1 MKIGTVQRKLMG
13 ILNEGTTKKIISWD
27 FDGTLFDQATERLY
41 AETSELYNRQEKS
54 GEYIVL
60 VCTYRSK
67 SDSREIKNHLHLP
80 TVVCT
85 DGEDKL
91 QVLLD
96 KFPFLEVEAHYD
108 DDVYAVNDFASC
120 GIDAYFVYDPD
131 EDGIEKKLKALDP
144 RVKLMEIDKTKL
156 A

>member
-1 MKIGTVQRKLMG
+1 MKVGSVQRKLMG
-13 ILNEGTTKKIISWD
+13 ILNEGTMKKIISWD
-27 FDGTLFDQATERLY
+27 FDGTLFDQATKRLY

-54 GEYIVL
+54 GNNIVL
-60 VCTYRSK
+60 ICTYRSK
-67 SDSREIKNHLHLP
+67 SDSKEIKNYFNFP
-80 TVVCT
+80 TIVST
-85 DGEDKL
+85 GGEDKL
-91 QVLLD
+91 QTLLD

-131 EDGIEKKLKALDP
+131 EAGIEKKLKALDP